1 MFRRPLQVLE
11 SAAELGGSISH
22 NFALFAQ
29 KNLKGTALPLP
40 QPGQAPVA
48 QPKTL
53 PHALSRAAAS
63 ATVELGEGDRLGTA
77 LSQYSLA
84 MGKVRLYFY
93 ISATS
98 PCSAASA
105 GAWAGRCAASRGGER
120 DGIDSR
126 GLTVTS
132 LLVSNRQVG
141 EARLH
146 QDGEVS
152 RQLPAPS
159 STITCC

>member
-1 MFRRPLQVLE
+1 MINATSVFATESYDYPTQVLE

-84 MGKVRLYFY
+84 MGKVCVSRGIGRF
-93 ISATS
+93 AWS
-98 PCSAASA
+98 PC
-105 GAWAGRCAASRGGER
+105 
-120 DGIDSR
+120 
-126 GLTVTS
+126 
-132 LLVSNRQVG
+132 
-141 EARLH
+141 
-146 QDGEVS
+146 
-152 RQLPAPS
+152 P
-159 STITCC
+159 